1 MIWIVS
7 KAVSNS
13 DTELLQRLQYIND
26 VTGVAPSKWIEGK
39 SISYGIFQH
48 SSQYYICR
56 TKKGEYGV
64 SITAHIGEVE
74 PILNSILSSKR
85 AIVIV
90 NSCMLNSRTGERIYK
105 LVQSKNRLSEL
116 YFAKQ
121 EKIKG
126 SDTSRV
132 NYVDKVG
139 DFGFGTTK
147 SEREL
152 FMNRSLGLIPAI
164 RASFDKIT
172 A

>member
-13 DTELLQRLQYIND
+13 DAELSQRLQYIKD
-26 VTGVAPSKWIEGK
+26 ITGVVPSKWIEEK
-39 SISYGIFQH
+39 CISYGILQR

-64 SITAHIGEVE
+64 NITAHINEVE
-74 PILNSILSSKR
+74 PILDSVLSFKR
-85 AIVIV
+85 AIVII
-90 NSCMLNSRTGERIYK
+90 NSCMLSSDRGERIYR
-105 LVQSKNRLSEL
+105 LVKSKNQLSEL

-121 EKIKG
+121 EKTKG
-126 SDTSRV
+126 SRI

-164 RASFDKIT
+164 RASFEKIT

>member
-13 DTELLQRLQYIND
+13 DAELSQRLQYIKD
-26 VTGVAPSKWIEGK
+26 VTGVVPSKWIEEK
-39 SISYGIFQH
+39 SISYGIFQR

-64 SITAHIGEVE
+64 SITAHIDEVE
-74 PILNSILSSKR
+74 PILNSILSYKR
-85 AIVIV
+85 AIVII
-90 NSCMLNSRTGERIYK
+90 NSCMLSSDRGERIYK

-121 EKIKG
+121 EKRKG
-126 SDTSRV
+126 YDTSRV
-132 NYVDKVG
+132 NYIDNVG
-139 DFGFGTTK
+139 SFGFGTTK
-147 SEREL
+147 SERDL
-152 FMNRSLGLIPAI
+152 FMNRALGLVPAI

-172 A
+172 M